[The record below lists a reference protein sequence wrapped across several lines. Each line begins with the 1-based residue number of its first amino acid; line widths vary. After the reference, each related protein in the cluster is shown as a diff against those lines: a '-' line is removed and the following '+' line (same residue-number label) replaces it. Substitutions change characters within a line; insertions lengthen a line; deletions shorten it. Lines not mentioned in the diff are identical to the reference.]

1 MSRRK
6 QAFGVPALSD
16 PHRAGLFSL
25 VLRHAPISRVELA
38 RQTSLDPSTVARTLR
53 PLVDEGYVTEAPTA
67 PNGRGRPERLIEIV
81 ADKHTAVGIKIGPR
95 VISGVVTD
103 LGANVLARGEEEV
116 GVPLEPSDT
125 FRAVAG
131 LVDRLLASVPQARE
145 RSLGLGI
152 AVSGHVDPDA
162 GTCRYSP
169 ILGWRG
175 VDVAKP
181 LSEITGLPVT
191 VHNDVNALAVAEHL
205 FGHGRNARNFAVV
218 TLGPGIGLGLV
229 IDGKVY
235 GGTHGTAGELGHI
248 PLVPDGPL
256 CSCGR
261 HGCLEAL
268 AGDAAIAAAAGTT
281 DVSAAMIAA
290 RSGTDRQAAKA
301 QSAFTDAGRWIGRG
315 LAVVSNLAAPEL
327 IVITGEGSAA
337 YDLMEHGLT
346 ASLKEYAFEGGDFLP
361 RLEVA
366 AADADLW
373 GKGAACLAIQRSLR

>member
-1 MSRRK
+1 MSTRK
-6 QAFGVPALSD
+6 QAFGVPALRD
-16 PHRAGLFSL
+16 PHRSGLFSL

-38 RQTSLDPSTVARTLR
+38 RQASLDPSTIARTLR
-53 PLVDEGYVTEAPTA
+53 PLVDQGYVVEAPTA
-67 PNGRGRPERLIEIV
+67 PSGRGRPERLLEVV
-81 ADKHTAVGIKIGPR
+81 AGKHTAVGIKIGPR

-103 LGANVLARGEEEV
+103 LGTNVLARGEEMD
-116 GVPLEPSDT
+116 VPLDPVDT
-125 FRAVAG
+125 FRAVAA
-131 LVDRLLASVPQARE
+131 LVDRLLTSVPGARE
-145 RSLGLGI
+145 KALGVGV

-181 LSEITGLPVT
+181 LAELTALPVT

-205 FGHGRNARNFAVV
+205 FGDGRNARNFAVV
-218 TLGPGIGLGLV
+218 TLGPGVGLGLV

-235 GGTHGTAGELGHI
+235 GGAHGTAGELGHI

-261 HGCLEAL
+261 RGCLEAL
-268 AGDAAIAAAAGTT
+268 AGDAAIASAAGATDVDAAMELARTGTGSASAQARSAFAAAG
-281 DVSAAMIAA
+281 A
-290 RSGTDRQAAKA
+290 
-301 QSAFTDAGRWIGRG
+301 WIGRG
-315 LAVVSNLAAPEL
+315 LAVVCNLAAPEL

-337 YDLMEHGLT
+337 YDLLGEGLA

-361 RLEVA
+361 RLKVA
-366 AADADLW
+366 APDADLW
-373 GKGAACLAIQRSLR
+373 GKGAACLAIQRSLS